1 MQAQHT
7 VIKRGG
13 LYWDRE
19 ALPPAAFEER
29 LRQVQGAIA
38 EAGDDAWL
46 LVGDSQ
52 RYGNLAYMCHFLPR
66 ARSAVV
72 LVPREGQP
80 TLLASVG
87 LRDIPA
93 LKTLTPID
101 DIRPFLHLPREAIRL
116 LMEKGLGQAKVG
128 LAGAREGLS
137 YADWTAISSELPEV
151 KWQQRDNEVGRLRAT
166 KAPREQ
172 AVIQRAAAVVQAG
185 LDAAPSALQ
194 PGDSVRTAI
203 AKIDKAIRY
212 AGAEDVRL
220 LVATGNGELRPAH
233 DGILKSEEPVSLMV
247 AAEFQRYW
255 AEAAATYPLGTTE
268 PEPSKHAIAA
278 LEAMV
283 SAAQPGAEPGAV
295 AQAARG
301 ALSVPEWARAEAYG
315 LGSGIGLDLEEPP
328 FIQPGDKGTLVKD
341 STLALHVVL
350 PGGIAGRTIR
360 VG

>member
-1 MQAQHT
+1 VQAQHT

-19 ALPPAAFEER
+19 ALPPAVFEHR
-29 LRQVQGAIA
+29 LRQVQAAIA
-38 EAGDDAWL
+38 GAGDDAWL
-46 LVGDSQ
+46 LVGDSH

-101 DIRPFLHLPREAIRL
+101 DIRPFLQLPREAIRL
-116 LMEKGLGQAKVG
+116 LTEKGLGQAKIG
-128 LAGAREGLS
+128 LAGVREGLS
-137 YADWTAISSELPEV
+137 YADWAAISSELPEV
-151 KWQQRDNEVGRLRAT
+151 QWRQRDDELGRLRAA
-166 KAPREQ
+166 KAEAER
-172 AVIQRAAAVVQAG
+172 AVIRKAMDVVQAG
-185 LDAAPSALQ
+185 LDAAPSALR
-194 PGDSVRTAI
+194 PGETVRSALATV
-203 AKIDKAIRY
+203 DKAIRY

-220 LVATGNGELRPAH
+220 LIAVGNGELRPAH
-233 DGILKSEEPVSLMV
+233 DGVLKAGQPVSIMA
-247 AAEFQRYW
+247 AAEVQRYW

-268 PEPSKHAIAA
+268 PTAVERAIAA

-283 SAAQPGAEPGAV
+283 SAARPGAAAGAL
-295 AQAARG
+295 AAAARA
-301 ALSVPEWARAEAYG
+301 ALTAQEWRHAERYG

-328 FIQPGDKGTLVKD
+328 CIRSDERAQLVKD
-341 STLALHVVL
+341 AALALHVVL
-350 PGGIAGRTIR
+350 PGAIAGRTLM
-360 VG
+360 VA